1 MRQFSV
7 LWVSLFTL
15 GLSSS
20 VLATES
26 DSSASTENDAQVQ
39 PIETK
44 GSRVDK
50 IKAFSEKTIKDLK
63 VDANAAQPDEVKDP
77 FQPLNRK
84 IFAFNDYVDRHA
96 LRPIAV
102 QYQAKIPAEVRGSY
116 RQFRGNLSEPWNAT
130 NQIIQWK
137 PKRAFKTVGR
147 FLINSVTTLGL
158 ADPASRLGL
167 DREEESFG
175 TTLGYYGVSSGPYLM
190 VPFLGPSTLRDGF
203 GFIVDSQAS
212 LQKYILEDDYPG
224 LYWGDWA
231 VYAID
236 VRSSL
241 LDLDSSLQGD
251 RYAAIRDAYLQR
263 KRFVIAEKKG
273 DTSQE
278 VSFIDDND
286 DGTDNSAAPDSESE
300 SK

>member
-7 LWVSLFTL
+7 LCATLVTL
-15 GLSSS
+15 GISSS
-20 VLATES
+20 ILANEPT
-26 DSSASTENDAQVQ
+26 TINDAQA
-39 PIETK
+39 ESANK
-44 GSRVDK
+44 NSRIDK
-50 IKAFSEKTIKDLK
+50 FKAFSGKTIQDLK
-63 VDANAAQPDEVKDP
+63 VDANAAQPDEIKDP

-84 IFAFNDYVDRHA
+84 IFAFNDYIDRHA

-116 RQFRGNLSEPWNAT
+116 RAFRENLAEPWNAT
-130 NQIIQWK
+130 NQVIQWK
-137 PKRAFKTVGR
+137 PKRALKTVGR
-147 FLINSVTTLGL
+147 FVINSITTLGL

-167 DREEESFG
+167 DGEDESFG
-175 TTLGYYGVSSGPYLM
+175 TTLGYYGVRSGPYLM

-203 GFIVDSQAS
+203 GFLVDSQAS
-212 LQKYILEDDYPG
+212 PQKYILDDYQG

-236 VRSSL
+236 TRSSL
-241 LDLDSSLQGD
+241 LDVDRALQGD

-273 DTSQE
+273 DSSDD
-278 VSFIDDND
+278 VSFVDEDDS
-286 DGTDNSAAPDSESE
+286 GVDNSSTSDSNTEN
-300 SK
+300 K